1 MKKYIFALIAIAFV
15 AACRPSSDAVPTS
28 IPIRESKFKKLEE
41 RIDITSGFISIYT
54 YGNDTLYVVEGSS
67 SSYPVGITIK

>member
-15 AACRPSSDAVPTS
+15 TACRPSSDPVPTS
-28 IPIRESKFKKLEE
+28 LPIEKSKFKKLEE
-41 RIDITSGFISIYT
+41 RINIASGFISVYT
-54 YGNDTLYVVEGSS
+54 YGDDTLYVVEGSS